1 MKKLIITLLFTI
13 IGIASYAQDTIRF
26 DTNGGFT
33 QVITTN
39 ANAKQ
44 EYAYIRSYFAG
55 KTSNYKYAVQVEDA
69 ENGKIIL
76 KANKNF
82 RVTSDK
88 LMGRPIDYDGI
99 EKFDITIDCKDK
111 RFRLKIDAVRYS
123 YNGYIIM
130 ASNGGNIKQREK
142 IFSHENEDYYL
153 TIQQINNI
161 ENFNEKRSE
170 YFNKL
175 IADLKAFIEQQKKE
189 DDF

>member
-1 MKKLIITLLFTI
+1 MIITLLFTI
-13 IGIASYAQDTIRF
+13 IGIVSYAQDTIRF

-55 KTSNYKYAVQVEDA
+55 KISNYKNAVQVEDA

-161 ENFNEKRSE
+161 ESFDEKRSE
-170 YFNKL
+170 YFSKL